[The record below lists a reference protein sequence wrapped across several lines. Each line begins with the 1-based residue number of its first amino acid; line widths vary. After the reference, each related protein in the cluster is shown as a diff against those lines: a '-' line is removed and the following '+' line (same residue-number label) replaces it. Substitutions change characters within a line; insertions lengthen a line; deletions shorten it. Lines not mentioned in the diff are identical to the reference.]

1 MTIAQDRS
9 PHQKNAQ
16 GAVMNRFTIFVGF
29 ILATI
34 PQIGLA
40 GDSAAKPNIILVFID
55 DMGWA
60 DFSCFGNTDAA
71 TPAIDRLAKE
81 GIAFEQFYVN
91 SPICSPSRVAVSTG
105 QYPQRWKITSYLS
118 NRRHNEQRGM
128 AQWLDPKAPM
138 LARSLRQAGYA
149 TGHFGKWH
157 MGGQRDVAEAP
168 PITDYGFDA
177 SLTNFEGIGAKL
189 LPLTKTGDGK
199 VGRIWGNAVNL
210 GEPVTWMQ
218 RSEITRGFIDAAIPF
233 MKKALAANKPFY
245 VNIWPDDVHSP
256 FWPPA
261 EEYNVAKSKGKRGLY
276 LAVLEA
282 MDRQF
287 DKLFTQIREDP
298 QLRDNTL
305 ILVCSDNGCELGAG
319 RAGPLKG
326 YKTHLFEG
334 GIRSPLVVWGP
345 GLLAKDAVGTRN
357 RASIFSAIDLV
368 PSVLRLADAKAPAN
382 TTYDGED
389 VLDTLLGKS
398 KIGRKAEIYFRRP
411 PDRKNYYGFDQLP
424 DLAVRE
430 GRWKFL
436 CDYDGSRPQLYHVPD
451 DPGEEKNLA
460 TVKPELVKELTAKVL
475 AWNKTMPEDNGLE
488 LGKVTVKAKP
498 PARKE
503 YVLKQGDD
511 LSGNNAPRYAGRNLI
526 ITATVDSKGADG
538 VILAQGGDKEGY
550 ALYIRDGKPVL
561 GVRRDWKLTEAVAEH
576 ELPAGAVKVTA
587 IISKKG
593 NMSISVNGKPVASA
607 DAKCVLTKA
616 GDGLQVGDDQIKPVG
631 KYTTTIFAGTI
642 SSLKLKFD

>member
-1 MTIAQDRS
+1 
-9 PHQKNAQ
+9 
-16 GAVMNRFTIFVGF
+16 MNHFSIFVAF

-60 DFSCFGNTDAA
+60 DFSCFGNTDAE
-71 TPAIDRLAKE
+71 TPAIDRMAKE

-168 PITDYGFDA
+168 RITDYGFDA

-210 GEPVTWMQ
+210 GEPVIWMQ
-218 RSEITRGFIDAAIPF
+218 RSEITRGFIDASIPF
-233 MKKALAANKPFY
+233 MEKALAANKPFY

-287 DKLFTQIREDP
+287 GKLFKHIRENP

-305 ILVCSDNGCELGAG
+305 ILICSDNGCELGAG

-357 RASIFSAIDLV
+357 RASMFSAIDLV

-430 GRWKFL
+430 GPWKLL

-488 LGKVTVKAKP
+488 LGKVTVKTKP

-503 YVLKQGDD
+503 YVLKQGTD

-526 ITATVDSKGADG
+526 ITATVDSKGTDG

-576 ELPAGAVKVTA
+576 ELPAGSVEVIAT
-587 IISKKG
+587 ISKKG
-593 NMSISVNGKPVASA
+593 IMSISVNGKPVASA
-607 DAKCVLTKA
+607 DAKCVLAKA

-642 SSLKLKFD
+642 SKLKLKFD

>member
-1 MTIAQDRS
+1 
-9 PHQKNAQ
+9 
-16 GAVMNRFTIFVGF
+16 MNHFSIFVAF

-60 DFSCFGNTDAA
+60 DFSCFGNTDAE
-71 TPAIDRLAKE
+71 TPAIDRMAKE

-168 PITDYGFDA
+168 RITDYGFDA

-210 GEPVTWMQ
+210 GEPVIWMQ
-218 RSEITRGFIDAAIPF
+218 RSEITRGFIDASIPF
-233 MKKALAANKPFY
+233 MEKALAANKPFY

-287 DKLFTQIREDP
+287 DKLFKHIRENP

-305 ILVCSDNGCELGAG
+305 ILICSDNGCELGAG

-357 RASIFSAIDLV
+357 RASMFSAIDLV

-430 GRWKFL
+430 GPWKLL

-488 LGKVTVKAKP
+488 LGKVTVKTKP

-503 YVLKQGDD
+503 YVLKQGTD

-526 ITATVDSKGADG
+526 ITATVDSKGTDG

-576 ELPAGAVKVTA
+576 ELPAGSVEVIAT
-587 IISKKG
+587 ISKKG
-593 NMSISVNGKPVASA
+593 IMSISVNGKPVASA
-607 DAKCVLTKA
+607 DAKCVLAKA

-642 SSLKLKFD
+642 SKLKLKFD

>member
-1 MTIAQDRS
+1 
-9 PHQKNAQ
+9 
-16 GAVMNRFTIFVGF
+16 MNYFSIFVAF

-60 DFSCFGNTDAA
+60 DFSCFGNTDAE
-71 TPAIDRLAKE
+71 TPAIDRMAKE

-168 PITDYGFDA
+168 RITDYGFDA

-210 GEPVTWMQ
+210 GEPVIWMQ
-218 RSEITRGFIDAAIPF
+218 RSQITRGFIDASIPF
-233 MKKALAANKPFY
+233 MEKALAANKPFY

-287 DKLFTQIREDP
+287 GKLFKHIRENP

-305 ILVCSDNGCELGAG
+305 ILICSDNGCELGAG

-357 RASIFSAIDLV
+357 RASMFSAIDLV

-430 GRWKFL
+430 GPWKLL

-488 LGKVTVKAKP
+488 LGKVTVKTKP

-503 YVLKQGDD
+503 YVLKQGTD

-526 ITATVDSKGADG
+526 ITATVDSKGTDG

-576 ELPAGAVKVTA
+576 ELPAGSVEVIAT
-587 IISKKG
+587 ISKKG
-593 NMSISVNGKPVASA
+593 IMSISVNGKPVASA
-607 DAKCVLTKA
+607 DAKCVLAKA

-642 SSLKLKFD
+642 SKLKLKFD